1 MLSSDLRRDFFVPA
15 KSENSCRADEKV
27 TFNGRRTISLVSN
40 YAKLG
45 LYSRKSCR
53 VLKKKIDIFHS
64 IFRDRTILYKISN
77 FSLVSYSFVVT
88 T

>member
-27 TFNGRRTISLVSN
+27 TFSGRRTISLVSN

-45 LYSRKSCR
+45 SYSRKSCR
-53 VLKKKIDIFHS
+53 VLKRKS
-64 IFRDRTILYKISN
+64 I
-77 FSLVSYSFVVT
+77 SFTPYFEIVQFYIKYLT
-88 T
+88 FL